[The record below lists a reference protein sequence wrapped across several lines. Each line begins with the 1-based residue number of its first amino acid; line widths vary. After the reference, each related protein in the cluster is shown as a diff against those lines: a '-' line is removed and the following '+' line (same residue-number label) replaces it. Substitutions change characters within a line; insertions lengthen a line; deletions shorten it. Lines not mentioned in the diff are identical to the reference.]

1 MVNWEKFKRWLAE
14 PIDGH
19 VLGLFRVIFGLFM
32 AYEALVYYNMGLISN
47 GLLAPQVLFKY
58 DGLAW
63 VQPLPEPV
71 MLAILGVMGVSAA
84 LIAAGLL
91 FRWSCWAFSLSL
103 SYFLFQDKSY
113 FNNHIYLFI
122 LLGILL
128 SFTDADR
135 FLSLR
140 ARKYAAVP
148 RWQQFILAAQVMIV
162 YFYGGLTKL
171 KLDWW
176 YHQEPAR
183 SMVGKFPAEHWLA
196 PVFKTEFTIYTL
208 SYGGLLLDILSPLLL
223 WYKPVRRYALAPFVL
238 FHLTNSRIFND
249 IGIFPF
255 VMLTALIL
263 YFETQELPVLRKRV
277 NWPPPVRPSKIKKN
291 KEVLTAGPAVPATTS
306 FTKYALAGY
315 FVFQLSFPFRGYFL
329 PNQMDWTGIAKN
341 FSWRMK
347 VDTRPVDEM
356 QFSVQNPV
364 TGQVS
369 QVDIRSFVN
378 DMQVINLSL
387 DARSVAAFARKIRE
401 EVKGQGIP
409 NAIVKAR
416 IRVRYNGRPAQFF
429 VNPDVDLASVTYSPF
444 RKLDWVMPLQ
454 GP

>member
-19 VLGLFRVIFGLFM
+19 VLGLFRIIFGLFM
-32 AYEALVYYNMGLISN
+32 AFEAWVYYDMGLITD

-63 VQPLPEPV
+63 VQPLPEPA
-71 MLAILGVMGVSAA
+71 MLAILGLMGLSAA

-103 SYFLFQDKSY
+103 SFFLFQEKSY

-140 ARKYAAVP
+140 ARTYTAVP
-148 RWQQFILAAQVMIV
+148 RWQQFILGAQVMIV

-171 KLDWW
+171 KFDWW
-176 YHQEPAR
+176 YHREPVA
-183 SMVGKFPAEHWLA
+183 SMVGQFPAGHWMA
-196 PVFKTEFTIYTL
+196 QYVKTDFMISLLT
-208 SYGGLLLDILSPLLL
+208 YGGLLIDILAPLLL
-223 WYKPVRRYALAPFVL
+223 WYKPIRRWALIPFIL
-238 FHLTNSRIFND
+238 FHSANSQIFSD

-255 VMLTALIL
+255 VMLSALIL
-263 YFETQELPVLRKRV
+263 YFETPEIPGFRNWVLRKS
-277 NWPPPVRPSKIKKN
+277 PAEEKGKKKTPAFLAPSTRALTRN
-291 KEVLTAGPAVPATTS
+291 VLI
-306 FTKYALAGY
+306 GY
-315 FVFQLSFPFRGYFL
+315 FVFQLLFPFRGFLL
-329 PNQMDWTGIAKN
+329 PNPIDWTGVAKF

-356 QFSVQNPV
+356 TFSVVNPQ

-378 DMQVINLSL
+378 EMQMKNMAI
-387 DARSVAAFARKIRE
+387 DARSVAAFARRVRE
-401 EVKGQGIP
+401 EVAGQGIP

-429 VNPDVDLASVTYSPF
+429 VDPEVDLASVTYSPF
-444 RKLDWVMPLQ
+444 KKIDWVVPLQ
-454 GP
+454 EP